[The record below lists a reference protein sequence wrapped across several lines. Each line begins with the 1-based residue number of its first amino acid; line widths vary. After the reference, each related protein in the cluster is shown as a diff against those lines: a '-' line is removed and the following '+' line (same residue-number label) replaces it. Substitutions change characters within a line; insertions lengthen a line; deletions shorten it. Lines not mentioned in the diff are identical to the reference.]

1 MDEVAIYPSDFR
13 YIKPRLM
20 VKEGD
25 KVKIGSPIFYDKL
38 APDIRWPSPACGNI
52 SKIQYGPRKVIEKI
66 SIEVDG
72 NENETVNEGLS
83 ASSIKSLNK
92 DKILNDLMKANLLSF
107 IKSRP
112 FNKIA
117 NRNEIPRDIFI
128 SGINSEPLS
137 CDLEFVISIV
147 CQNFKLV

>member
-1 MDEVAIYPSDFR
+1 MAEIKIRKGHSLNIKGSPEKKITNIHHLDEVAIYPSDFR
-13 YIKPRLM
+13 YIKPILM

-92 DKILNDLMKANLLSF
+92 DKILNDLMKANLLSL

-117 NRNEIPRDIFI
+117 NQNEIHF
-128 SGINSEPLS
+128 L
-137 CDLEFVISIV
+137 
-147 CQNFKLV
+147 K